1 LEERETLAA
10 REPPR
15 RDFVRAETD
24 LDLALTD
31 FRAERA
37 EALLAF
43 GLPLTGATDTRERV
57 RIKASDIE
65 RALSL
70 GSGRTLIELPS
81 WVCSVRFD
89 ARPDLTFALPTKS
102 ADSSSMEFDRSK
114 FEPAKESPCSKL
126 TLIEPGAAN
135 VAHLASL

>member
-1 LEERETLAA
+1 MEERETLAA

-15 RDFVRAETD
+15 RDLVRAETD

-70 GSGRTLIELPS
+70 GSDRTLIELPS

-89 ARPDLTFALPTKS
+89 ARPDLTFALPPPQ
-102 ADSSSMEFDRSK
+102 RIHRLWNLIGLK
-114 FEPAKESPCSKL
+114 FEPAKNHP
-126 TLIEPGAAN
+126 TLPD
-135 VAHLASL
+135 LD